1 MILIERWLRW
11 WRRSGGGDVATVAVV
26 AAVVTM
32 MTTREAVQL
41 HRGGDEGSVRQ
52 EMILGGFL

>member
-41 HRGGDEGSVRQ
+41 HRGGDEGSVCD
-52 EMILGGFL
+52 GT